1 MINYSGL
8 WLINENV
15 KIRPSVRNYPGCP
28 KLPRLTV
35 QTHTIIHIKNNNRS
49 EQEDVNILSFELNG
63 HIILKKADC
72 FTLISTLKKASR
84 YCWESPASV
93 LRSKTWSKRFCPNYK
108 QITVGSDQKR
118 LISTGYRWIWVD
130 PDWVRVGAGGCGWIL
145 TGCGWVR
152 LDAGGCGWMRV
163 GAGGSLF

>member
-1 MINYSGL
+1 MILFTRANGIIWFSFSFLFFSFCNIFYFLFSFFFFFKKFL
-8 WLINENV
+8 MIPMIHHTTHIL
-15 KIRPSVRNYPGCP
+15 RPIHI
-28 KLPRLTV
+28 

-93 LRSKTWSKRFCPNYK
+93 LRSKTWSKRFYPNYK
-108 QITVGSDQKR
+108 QITVGSDKKR
-118 LISTGYRWIWVD
+118 LISTGYR
-130 PDWVRVGAGGCGWIL
+130 
-145 TGCGWVR
+145 
-152 LDAGGCGWMRV
+152 
-163 GAGGSLF
+163 

>member
-1 MINYSGL
+1 MINKRKR
-8 WLINENV
+8 ENLT
-15 KIRPSVRNYPGCP
+15 KCPKLTGCP

-84 YCWESPASV
+84 YFWGSPASV
-93 LRSKTWSKRFCPNYK
+93 LRSKHGQNDSAL
-108 QITVGSDQKR
+108 ITNK
-118 LISTGYRWIWVD
+118 
-130 PDWVRVGAGGCGWIL
+130 
-145 TGCGWVR
+145 
-152 LDAGGCGWMRV
+152 
-163 GAGGSLF
+163 